1 MADER
6 NPVGWIEIPV
16 RDLERARRFYENVL
30 GLELTASRM
39 GDTELAW
46 FPMTEGPGAAGTL
59 IKSEGYIPSHEGA
72 LVYFSVTDIDGTLE
86 KIESNG
92 GTTLIPKTSV
102 GEHGFFAH
110 FEDCEG
116 NRVAMHSWT

>member
-1 MADER
+1 MADDR
-6 NPVGWIEIPV
+6 NPVGWFEIPV
-16 RDLERARRFYENVL
+16 RDLERARRFYETVL
-30 GLELTASRM
+30 GLELATSRM
-39 GDTELAW
+39 GDMEVAW

-72 LVYFSVTDIDGTLE
+72 MVYFSVTDIEGTLE
-86 KIESNG
+86 KIDANG
-92 GTTLIPKTSV
+92 GKTLNPKTSI
-102 GEHGFFAH
+102 GEHGFVAH